1 MCTTHTE
8 QLEIREEQDIEN
20 EGGRRRE
27 IPTDKC
33 EELQGKGKISII
45 ERTALYILISR
56 EREIIFESNPWVHS
70 SLDIV

>member
-1 MCTTHTE
+1 M
-8 QLEIREEQDIEN
+8 EIREEQDIEK
-20 EGGRRRE
+20 EE
-27 IPTDKC
+27 EEEEKIPTDKC